1 MNAEAQEEARRHAR
15 IKLARH
21 KAPDLT
27 QIRGACDQA
36 KRFVEEDFGAGSV
49 DVEELVEHFTRIVN
63 VFTQPAQVLVDP
75 NGHIDWLPSR
85 RASIR
90 WRFWNRYQTFLED
103 IEELPQEAVT
113 SIDSRTETI
122 LELLEDPAR
131 QGTWERTGL
140 VVGSVQSGKT
150 GNFLGLACKALD
162 AGYKLV
168 IILAGIH
175 DSLRTQTQ
183 IRMEEA
189 VLGYNTESNLL
200 FDSTNERVGVGT
212 IEFEEDLV
220 INSMTSRGDNGD
232 FAADR
237 LNTAFRVGSDPFII
251 VVKKNASILKNL
263 HRWLVGRNGVD
274 RDGRKVIPAVPM
286 LMIDDEADHSSIN
299 VSRLPAGV
307 SPEDVEPSSINRRI
321 RTLLMAFE
329 RRAYVGYTATPFA
342 NIYVDPD
349 VEHQN
354 YGSDIFPRSFILTLE
369 PPQNYVG
376 VDRVFGR
383 DGDPDQGID
392 GTEGLPI
399 REVVTDFEPLFP
411 PGHKSTFRPERLP
424 DTLVEA
430 IKVFILSC
438 TARAARGQVSVH
450 NSMLVHVTRYVDVQ
464 RQVTEMVKEAL
475 RFVQRRIQQETVS
488 GAKSIRAEL
497 RNLWEAKFIP
507 TTRAIADE
515 RCPEMTWVAIEPFL
529 LEASS
534 RITAI
539 ALNGKSEDV
548 LDYSRHRATGIS
560 VIAVGGDKLSRGL
573 TLEGLTVSY
582 YMRVSR
588 MYDSLMQMGRWFG
601 YRNGFIDLCRIYTT
615 QQLVEWYRHVALAD
629 AELRS
634 ELGRMMALRATPK
647 EYGLRVRT
655 HPQGMLVTALNKS
668 RFSEKML
675 VSYAGTLAQAVIVTT
690 SEEAL
695 ERGDRAVRKLV
706 EGLPSKTSR
715 DGERAVT
722 WERVESAR
730 ITEFIRSLILPS
742 TPGGFDSQRLAD
754 YIHRQARQ
762 RELRSWSVL
771 FVGSGSG
778 GDLITPDLAGTAL
791 AGAKLSSRSAS
802 PNPNVPSREYV
813 LNNSNVLSPSDEFR
827 DFRDKTLTKDW
838 IDELLEKR
846 IFRDGDALERAMLA
860 QAEGR
865 PAVEVALELSQH
877 RYDMARAA
885 GRIRPNQKRPEDR
898 PFGSAV
904 RDIRPVDNGLLIVY
918 PLNGR
923 SLDSR
928 LTEGRAVFTFAVSFP
943 SSSTATPVEYQVNEV
958 YRQLQLD
965 QLDAG
970 FADD

>member
-1 MNAEAQEEARRHAR
+1 MNEEAQEEARRHAR

-21 KAPDLT
+21 KAPNLA
-27 QIRGACDQA
+27 QIRSACEQA
-36 KRFVEEDFGAGSV
+36 RRFVEEDFGADSV
-49 DVEELVEHFTRIVN
+49 NIEELVEYFTRIVN
-63 VFTQPAQVLVDP
+63 IFTQPAQVLFDP
-75 NGHIDWLPSR
+75 KGHIDWLPAR

-122 LELLEDPAR
+122 LELLEDPTRTGA
-131 QGTWERTGL
+131 WERTGL

-189 VLGYNTESNLL
+189 VLGYNTESNLF
-200 FDSTNERVGVGT
+200 FDSGNERVGVGT

-220 INSMTSRGDNGD
+220 INSMTSRGDKGD

-237 LNTAFRVGSDPFII
+237 LNTAFRIGSDPFIV

-274 RDGRKVIPAVPM
+274 RNGRKVIPAVPM

-299 VSRLPAGV
+299 VGKLPAGV
-307 SPEDVEPSSINRRI
+307 RPEDVEPSTINRRI

-349 VEHQN
+349 VEHQD

-369 PPQNYVG
+369 PPPNYVG

-383 DGDPDQGID
+383 DSDPDQGID

-399 REVVTDFEPLFP
+399 RELVTDFEALFP
-411 PGHKSTFRPERLP
+411 AGHKPTFRPERLP
-424 DTLVEA
+424 DTLIEA
-430 IKVFILSC
+430 IKIFILSC
-438 TARAARGQVSVH
+438 TARAARGQANVH

-464 RQVTEMVKEAL
+464 RQVTDMVKEAL
-475 RFVQRRIQQETVS
+475 RFVQRRIQQETSS

-497 RNLWEAKFIP
+497 RALWESKCVP
-507 TTRAIADE
+507 VTRAIADE
-515 RCPEMTWVAIEPFL
+515 LCPEMGWDQIEPFL
-529 LEASS
+529 LESSS

-539 ALNGKSEDV
+539 SLNGKSDDV
-548 LDYSRHRATGIS
+548 LDYSRQRTTGIS

-615 QQLVEWYRHVALAD
+615 QQLVDWYRHVGLAD

-668 RFSEKML
+668 RFSERL
-675 VSYAGTLAQAVIVTT
+675 RVSYAGTLAQAVIVTT
-690 SEEAL
+690 EKEAL
-695 ERGDRAVRKLV
+695 ERNDQAVTKLVKGLPGRASKDGDRAVI
-706 EGLPSKTSR
+706 
-715 DGERAVT
+715 
-722 WERVESAR
+722 WERVDVNK
-730 ITEFIRSLILPS
+730 ITEFIRGLALPV
-742 TPGGFDSQRLAD
+742 TPAGFAPQRLAD
-754 YIHRQARQ
+754 YIDRQASQ

-771 FVGSGSG
+771 FVGGGSG
-778 GDLITPDLAGTAL
+778 GQIKLPDLADTAL
-791 AGAKLSSRSAS
+791 AGTMLSNRSAS
-802 PNPNVPSREYV
+802 PGPEVASKDYV
-813 LNNSNVLSPSDEFR
+813 LKNSNVLSPSDEFR
-827 DFRDKTLTKDW
+827 DLRDKKLSKAW
-838 IDELLEKR
+838 VAELLKKR
-846 IFRDGDALERAMLA
+846 VFAAGDAAERAILDR
-860 QAEGR
+860 AEGR
-865 PAVEVALELSQH
+865 SAVEVALELSQH
-877 RYDMARAA
+877 RYDVARAA
-885 GRIRPNQKRPEDR
+885 GRTRPNQKRPEDR

-904 RDIRPVDNGLLIVY
+904 RDIRPVDNALLIIY
-918 PLNGR
+918 PLNGHG
-923 SLDSR
+923 LDKR
-928 LTEGRAVFTFAVSFP
+928 LPLGRAVFTCAISFP
-943 SSSTATPVEYQVNEV
+943 SSSTAAPIEYQVNEV

-970 FADD
+970 YTDD

>member
-21 KAPDLT
+21 KAPDLA
-27 QIRGACDQA
+27 QIHGACDQA

-49 DVEELVEHFTRIVN
+49 DIEELVEHFTRIVN

-75 NGHIDWLPSR
+75 KGHNDWLPGR

-131 QGTWERTGL
+131 QGPWERTGL

-232 FAADR
+232 FATDR
-237 LNTAFRVGSDPFII
+237 LNTAFRLGSDPFII

-263 HRWLVGRNGVD
+263 HQWLVGRNGVD

-307 SPEDVEPSSINRRI
+307 RPEDVEPSTINRRI

-349 VEHQN
+349 VEHQD

-369 PPQNYVG
+369 PPQSYVG

-383 DGDPDQGID
+383 DSDPDQGIE

-399 REVVTDFEPLFP
+399 RQVVTDFDALFP
-411 PGHKSTFRPERLP
+411 PAHKSTFRPERLP

-475 RFVQRRIQQETVS
+475 RFVQRRIQQETSS

-497 RNLWEAKFIP
+497 CRLWEAKFVP
-507 TTRAIADE
+507 TTRAIADG
-515 RCPEMTWVAIEPFL
+515 RCPEMTWEEIEPYL

-601 YRNGFIDLCRIYTT
+601 YRSGFIDLCRIYTT
-615 QQLVEWYRHVALAD
+615 QQLVDWYRHVALAD

-668 RFSEKML
+668 RSSEKML

-695 ERGDRAVRKLV
+695 ERNDRAVRKLV
-706 EGLPSKTSR
+706 EGLSNKTSR

-722 WERVESAR
+722 WERVDSAR
-730 ITEFIRSLILPS
+730 IAEFIRSVALPS

-754 YIHRQARQ
+754 YIDRQARQ

-791 AGAKLSSRSAS
+791 AEARLSNRGAS
-802 PNPNVPSREYV
+802 PAPNVNSREYV

-827 DFRDKTLTKDW
+827 DLQGRVLTREW
-838 IDELLEKR
+838 IDELLQKR
-846 IFRDGDALERAMLA
+846 IFRDGDAVERTLLDE
-860 QAEGR
+860 AEGR
-865 PAVEVALELSQH
+865 PAVEVAIELSQH
-877 RYDMARAA
+877 RYDVARAA
-885 GRIRPNQKRPEDR
+885 GRTRPKQKRPEDR

-904 RDIRPVDNGLLIVY
+904 RDMRPVDNGLLIVY
-918 PLNGR
+918 PLNGHG
-923 SLDSR
+923 LDER
-928 LTEGRAVFTFAVSFP
+928 LDQGRAVFTCALSFP

-970 FADD
+970 FTDD

>member
-1 MNAEAQEEARRHAR
+1 MSAQAQEEACRIAR

-21 KAPDLT
+21 KAPDLA
-27 QIRGACDQA
+27 QIRGACEKA
-36 KRFVEEDFGAGSV
+36 RRFVEEDFGAGSV
-49 DVEELVEHFTRIVN
+49 DVELLVDHFTKIVN
-63 VFTQPAQVLVDP
+63 IFTQPAQILVDP
-75 NGHIDWLPSR
+75 KGHIDWLPGR
-85 RASIR
+85 RASIG
-90 WRFWNRYQTFLED
+90 WRFWNRYQTFLEE
-103 IEELPQEAVT
+103 IEKLPQEAVT

-122 LELLEDPAR
+122 LELLEDPTR
-131 QGTWERTGL
+131 QGVWERTGL

-200 FDSTNERVGVGT
+200 FDSANERVGVGT

-220 INSMTSRGDNGD
+220 INSMTSRGDKGD

-237 LNTAFRVGSDPFII
+237 LNTAFRIGSDPFII

-274 RDGRKVIPAVPM
+274 RNGRKVIPAVPM
-286 LMIDDEADHSSIN
+286 LMIDDESDHSSIN
-299 VSRLPAGV
+299 VGKLPAGV
-307 SPEDVEPSSINRRI
+307 RPEDVDPSTINRRI

-349 VEHQN
+349 VEHQD

-369 PPQNYVG
+369 APPNYVG
-376 VDRVFGR
+376 VERVFGR
-383 DGDPDQGID
+383 DSDPDQGIE
-392 GTEGLPI
+392 GAEGLPI
-399 REVVTDFEPLFP
+399 REVVTDFGALFP

-424 DTLVEA
+424 DTLIEA
-430 IKVFILSC
+430 IKIFMLSC
-438 TARAARGQVSVH
+438 TARAARGQVNVH

-464 RQVTEMVKEAL
+464 RHVTEMVQEAL
-475 RFVQRRIQQETVS
+475 RFVQRRIQQETGA

-497 RNLWEAKFIP
+497 RALWESKCVP
-507 TTRAIADE
+507 VTRAIADE
-515 RCPEMTWVAIEPFL
+515 RCPEMAWDQIEPFL

-534 RITAI
+534 RISAI
-539 ALNGKSEDV
+539 ALNGKSDDV

-615 QQLVEWYRHVALAD
+615 QQLVDWYRHVGLAD

-668 RFSEKML
+668 RFSEKLL
-675 VSYAGTLAQAVIVTT
+675 VSYAGTLAQAVVVTA
-690 SEEAL
+690 EKDALKRNDEAVL
-695 ERGDRAVRKLV
+695 KLVKDLPGKVSKDGDRAVIWEEV
-706 EGLPSKTSR
+706 EPAK
-715 DGERAVT
+715 
-722 WERVESAR
+722 
-730 ITEFIRSLILPS
+730 ITEFVRSLALPA
-742 TPGGFDSQRLAD
+742 TPAGFAPQRLAD
-754 YIHRQARQ
+754 YIERQARQ

-771 FVGSGSG
+771 FVGGGSG
-778 GDLITPDLAGTAL
+778 GRITSPDLDYTAV
-791 AGAKLSSRSAS
+791 AGAMLSNRSAS
-802 PNPNVPSREYV
+802 PGSEVGSRDYV
-813 LNNSNVLSPSDEFR
+813 LKNSNVLSPSDEFR
-827 DFRDKTLTKDW
+827 DLRDKKLTREW
-838 IDELLEKR
+838 IDELFKKR
-846 IFRDGDALERAMLA
+846 VFKDGDAAEWAILD

-865 PAVEVALELSQH
+865 LAVEVALQLSQH
-877 RYDMARAA
+877 RYDVARAA
-885 GRIRPNQKRPEDR
+885 GRTRPNQKRPEDR

-904 RDIRPVDNGLLIVY
+904 RDIRRVDNALLIIY
-918 PLNGR
+918 PLNGHA
-923 SLDSR
+923 LDKR
-928 LTEGRAVFTFAVSFP
+928 LPEGRAVFTCAVSFP

-970 FADD
+970 FTDD